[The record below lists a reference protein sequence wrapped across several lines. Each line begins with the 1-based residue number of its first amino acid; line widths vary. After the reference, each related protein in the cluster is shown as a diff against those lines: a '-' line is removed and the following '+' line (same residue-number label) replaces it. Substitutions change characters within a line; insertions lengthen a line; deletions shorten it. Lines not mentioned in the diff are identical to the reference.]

1 MYTQAG
7 VPGERKEKAGSANDA
22 DDGKKKEKEVPE
34 MSR

>member
-7 VPGERKEKAGSANDA
+7 VPGERKEKAGSADE
-22 DDGKKKEKEVPE
+22 KKKEKEVPK